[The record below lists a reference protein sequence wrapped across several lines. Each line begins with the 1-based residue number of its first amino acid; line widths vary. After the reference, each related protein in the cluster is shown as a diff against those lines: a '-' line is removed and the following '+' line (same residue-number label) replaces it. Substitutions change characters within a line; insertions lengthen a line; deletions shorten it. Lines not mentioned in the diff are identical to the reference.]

1 MLRFVLDLARRI
13 GRSCTVIL
21 MDDEALQ
28 PHQYRVQPAVM
39 LGVGLA
45 SVLVLGGAL
54 AALIVFTPALRAP
67 LVGPGADALRGRILE
82 QDARIAAMRDSIA
95 VQYQQLAQLGR
106 LITGEADTSEVSTS
120 PPELP
125 DLSRFDEPGAVA
137 QATPTDNWADHE
149 QPAIRYRFLDAGEEP
164 VSAVRAAEA
173 LASLRFPVLP
183 PVDGFLGRGYNAQGG
198 HFGADFVVEEGTTV
212 RAVGDGYVTFADW
225 THEGGFTIAVQ
236 HADGYLS
243 VYKHN
248 DRLLKRIGDRVR
260 SREAVAVSGNT
271 GEITT
276 GPHLHFELWRNGLA
290 QDPRQYLVTS
300 GA

>member
-28 PHQYRVQPAVM
+28 PHQYRVRPATM
-39 LGVGLA
+39 LGAGLA
-45 SVLVLGGAL
+45 AVLLLGGVL
-54 AALIVFTPALRAP
+54 AALVLFTPALRAP
-67 LVGPGADALRGRILE
+67 LVGPDAEALRGRILE

-106 LITGEADTSEVSTS
+106 LITGEADTAEVSTA

-137 QATPTDNWADHE
+137 QAAPTDDWADHE
-149 QPAIRYRFLDAGEEP
+149 QPAIRYRFLDAGEAP

-183 PVDGFLGRGYNAQGG
+183 PVEGFLGRGFNAQNG
-198 HFGADFVVEEGTTV
+198 HFGVDFVVEEGTAV
-212 RAVGDGYVTFADW
+212 RAAGDGYVTFADW

-248 DRLLKRIGDRVR
+248 ERLLKRIGDRVR